1 MIRSSSR
8 RTVAHRTLIG
18 ALALLIP
25 AIAGCE
31 AGFNAPTLQFHPA
44 GTGTY
49 TVFDGIRI
57 SEMFVLGAPDGSSVP
72 SGSSASMFLSLFNGG
87 TNNDQLVSVS
97 APGSATSVK
106 LSGGTV
112 SLPAGSLVNLTGP
125 KPSAVLSNLTK
136 PLHAGTNIPVTL
148 DFQHAGL
155 VTVQVPVEPQSFYY
169 STFSAPPGASPTAKP
184 TTVPTTAP
192 KPTRTSA
199 GIASTTPTATPT
211 TPTASASAS
220 PTAKASA
227 TATP

>member
-1 MIRSSSR
+1 
-8 RTVAHRTLIG
+8 
-18 ALALLIP
+18 LALLIP

-57 SEMFVLGAPDGSSVP
+57 SEMFVLGAPVGSSVP

-125 KPSAVLSNLTK
+125 KPSAVLSKLTK
-136 PLHAGTNIPVTL
+136 PLHGGANIAVTL
-148 DFQHAGL
+148 DFQHAGP

-169 STFSAPPGASPTAKP
+169 STFSAPPGASPTA
-184 TTVPTTAP
+184 
-192 KPTRTSA
+192 
-199 GIASTTPTATPT
+199 TPT

-220 PTAKASA
+220 PTARASA